1 MLDLSRTIPLYPAL
15 WYENPVRDIC
25 IQRSPSPQA
34 SNATQASPTLS
45 HQPQNPNG
53 TDTVG
58 GDNNDENEE
67 KASHLRICPKDSLIW
82 TSGFWSVPLQKK
94 IVFRENGSKL
104 WLPKIISPLYCQLQD
119 SSSRQVELPGQIDL
133 LCPGLLNQDARSTSK
148 VCCWTLGHIIDVP
161 QLVPHASTTSQG
173 PTNQW

>member
-94 IVFRENGSKL
+94 MYSEKMEAN
-104 WLPKIISPLYCQLQD
+104 YDCQ
-119 SSSRQVELPGQIDL
+119 
-133 LCPGLLNQDARSTSK
+133 K
-148 VCCWTLGHIIDVP
+148 
-161 QLVPHASTTSQG
+161 
-173 PTNQW
+173 